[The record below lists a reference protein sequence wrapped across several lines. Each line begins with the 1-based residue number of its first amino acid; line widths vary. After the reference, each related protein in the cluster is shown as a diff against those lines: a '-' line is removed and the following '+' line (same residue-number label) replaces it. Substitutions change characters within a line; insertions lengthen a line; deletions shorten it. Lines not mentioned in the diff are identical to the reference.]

1 VTGPP
6 ELLLALPWLLPF
18 ALLLRL
24 MRKEPDLSRE
34 PPLAG
39 RLLSVIIP
47 ARNEAHTIETVVASI
62 LATTYEPFELIVVD
76 DRSQDE
82 TARIV
87 ARLAAADPR
96 VRLIRGAELESG
108 WFGKPWACTQGHRAA
123 HGELLCFT
131 DADTRHEPALLGH
144 AVGALERRNAAL
156 VTVSPFQRTV
166 TFWERAVMPQIWALL
181 GFRYHPAAV
190 NRATRARDV
199 IANGQF
205 ILVRRDAYEA
215 VGTHAAV
222 KHEVAEDL
230 ALAQAFM
237 RHGHRIWF
245 AFAESLMETRMY
257 TSLRDIIEGW
267 SKNIY
272 LGGRRSF
279 PDEPVRRAFVPAG
292 LLVAMAFWLVPLAAL
307 VVALLGVMPQLL
319 RPALVAIGLSLV
331 FWAAIVHGMRL
342 SVLNALL
349 YPLGAAM
356 ALFIVLRSALRGRRR
371 VEWRGRVYKA
381 G

>member
-1 VTGPP
+1 
-6 ELLLALPWLLPF
+6 
-18 ALLLRL
+18 

-34 PPLAG
+34 PPATG
-39 RLLSVIIP
+39 RLLTVIIP
-47 ARNEAHTIETVVASI
+47 ARNEAHTIETVITSI
-62 LATTYEPFELIVVD
+62 LATSYEPFELIVVD
-76 DRSQDE
+76 DRSRDE
-82 TARIV
+82 TARV
-87 ARLAAADPR
+87 VSRLAATDSR
-96 VRLIRGAELESG
+96 VHLVRGAELESG

-123 HGELLCFT
+123 RGELLCFT
-131 DADTRHEPALLGH
+131 DADTRHEPELLER
-144 AVGALERRNAAL
+144 AVGALERHNAAL

-166 TFWERAVMPQIWALL
+166 SFWERAVMPQIWALL

-222 KHEVAEDL
+222 RHEVAEDL
-230 ALAQAFM
+230 ALAQTFM
-237 RHGHRIWF
+237 RHGHRTWF
-245 AFAESLMETRMY
+245 GFAESLMETRMY
-257 TSLRDIIEGW
+257 TSLREIIEGW

-292 LLVAMAFWLVPLAAL
+292 LLVAMAFWLVPVAAL
-307 VVALLGVMPQLL
+307 LLALLGMTPGLL
-319 RPALVAIGLSLV
+319 RPALVAIALSLV
-331 FWAAIVHGMRL
+331 FWATIVHGMRL
-342 SVLNALL
+342 SVFNALL
-349 YPLGAAM
+349 YPIGAAM
-356 ALFIVLRSALRGRRR
+356 AFYIVLRSAARGTRR
-371 VEWRGRVYKA
+371 VEWRGRVYKP

>member
-1 VTGPP
+1 MTDPP
-6 ELLLALPWLLPF
+6 DLLLALPWLLPF

-34 PPLAG
+34 PPAAG

-87 ARLAAADPR
+87 ARLAAVDSR

-123 HGELLCFT
+123 RGELLCFT
-131 DADTRHEPALLGH
+131 DADTRHEPELLGR
-144 AVGALERRNAAL
+144 AVGALERHNAAL

-166 TFWERAVMPQIWALL
+166 SFWERAVMPQIWALL

-190 NRATRARDV
+190 NRATRPRDV

-230 ALAQAFM
+230 ALAQAFL

-257 TSLRDIIEGW
+257 TGLRDIIEGW

-307 VVALLGVMPQLL
+307 VAALFGVMPRLL
-319 RPALVAIGLSLV
+319 QPALVAIGLSLV

>member
-1 VTGPP
+1 MTGPP
-6 ELLLALPWLLPF
+6 DLLLALPWLLPF

-34 PPLAG
+34 PPAAG

-87 ARLAAADPR
+87 ARLAAADSR
-96 VRLIRGAELESG
+96 VRLVRGAELASG
-108 WFGKPWACTQGHRAA
+108 WFGKPWACTQGQRAA
-123 HGELLCFT
+123 RGELLCFT
-131 DADTRHEPALLGH
+131 DADTRHEPELLGH
-144 AVGALERRNAAL
+144 AVGALERHNAAL

-166 TFWERAVMPQIWALL
+166 SFWERAVMPQIWALL

-222 KHEVAEDL
+222 RHEVAEDL
-230 ALAQAFM
+230 ALAQAFL

-257 TSLRDIIEGW
+257 TGLRDILEGW

-307 VVALLGVMPQLL
+307 AVALLGVMPQLL

>member
-1 VTGPP
+1 MIEAADLVP
-6 ELLLALPWLLPF
+6 ALPWLLPF
-18 ALLLRL
+18 AMLIRL
-24 MRKEPDLSRE
+24 MRKEPDLAKAPRAS
-34 PPLAG
+34 G
-39 RLLSVIIP
+39 RLLSIIIP
-47 ARNEAHTIETVVASI
+47 ARNEAGTIETVVASV

-76 DRSQDE
+76 DRSNDD
-82 TARIV
+82 TVRIV

-96 VRLIRGAELESG
+96 VRLVRGRELESG
-108 WFGKPWACTQGHRAA
+108 WFGKPWACVQGYRAA
-123 HGELLCFT
+123 RGELLCFT
-131 DADTRHEPALLGH
+131 DADTRHEPTLLEH
-144 AVGALERRNAAL
+144 AVGTLEEQNAAL
-156 VTVSPFQRTV
+156 VTVMPFQRTV
-166 TFWERAVMPQIWALL
+166 TFWERTIMPQIWALL

-230 ALAQAFM
+230 AIAQAFV
-237 RHGHRIWF
+237 RHGHRIRL

-257 TSLRDIIEGW
+257 TGLRDIVEGW

-279 PDEPVRRAFVPAG
+279 PDEPVRRAFVPAA
-292 LLVAMAFWLVPLAAL
+292 LLGTMTFWLVPPVALVGAAL
-307 VVALLGVMPQLL
+307 GLVPALL
-319 RPALVAIGLSLV
+319 PAATAAVALSLV
-331 FWAAIVHGMRL
+331 FWAIIVHGMRL
-342 SVLNALL
+342 SVFNALL

-356 ALFIVLRSALRGRRR
+356 ALYIVLRSALRGSRR
-371 VEWRGRVYKA
+371 VEWRGRVYKQ

>member
-1 VTGPP
+1 MIEAADLVP
-6 ELLLALPWLLPF
+6 ALPWLLPF
-18 ALLLRL
+18 AMLVRL
-24 MRKEPDLSRE
+24 MRKEPDLSEAPR
-34 PPLAG
+34 ASG

-47 ARNEAHTIETVVASI
+47 ARNEATAIEAVVRSV

-76 DRSQDE
+76 DRSSDE

-87 ARLAAADPR
+87 GRIAAADAR
-96 VRLIRGAELESG
+96 VHLVRGAELESG
-108 WFGKPWACTQGHRAA
+108 WFGKPWACAQGHRAA
-123 HGELLCFT
+123 KGELLCFT
-131 DADTRHEPALLGH
+131 DADTRHEPTLLEH
-144 AVGALERRNAAL
+144 AVGALEQHNAAL
-156 VTVSPFQRTV
+156 VTVSPFQRSV
-166 TFWERAVMPQIWALL
+166 SFWERAVMPQIWALL
-181 GFRYHPAAV
+181 GFRYHPLAV

-230 ALAQAFM
+230 ALAQAFV
-237 RHGHRIWF
+237 RHGHRLWF
-245 AFAESLMETRMY
+245 GFAESLMETRMY
-257 TSLRDIIEGW
+257 TGLREIIGGW

-279 PDEPVRRAFVPAG
+279 PEEPVRRALVPAG
-292 LLVAMAFWLVPLAAL
+292 LIGVMLFWLLPPVVLIAAL
-307 VVALLGVMPQLL
+307 AGILPSLLPAAAAAVALSV
-319 RPALVAIGLSLV
+319 V
-331 FWAAIVHGMRL
+331 FWAMVVAGMRL
-342 SVLNALL
+342 SILNALL
-349 YPLGAAM
+349 YPLGAGM
-356 ALFIVLRSALRGRRR
+356 TLYIVLRSAVRGERR